1 MAGNTCGMIL
11 ITSLQALRK
20 GIGCSG
26 VIIIRQSSSRH
37 TNGRSVK
44 GCSSLHYSGLTSF
57 CAHNNNQY
65 IRRGPNR
72 KVPGLLAS
80 TCRLVSGRLGG
91 LAIPPSVRDVHVV
104 MRRPTLD
111 RYAIDRPIR
120 SGRPIRWKKPGTC
133 TIHVVPINIE
143 EDTDDYDCYRQFV
156 ARRPKT
162 TTPTRLYFN
171 VLQLYCQLYC
181 E

>member
-1 MAGNTCGMIL
+1 MAGNTCGVIL
-11 ITSLQALRK
+11 TTSLQAV
-20 GIGCSG
+20 IGCSG
-26 VIIIRQSSSRH
+26 VIIIRQSSSLH
-37 TNGRSVK
+37 TGRR
-44 GCSSLHYSGLTSF
+44 GSSLHNYSGLTSF

-65 IRRGPNR
+65 SRRRPNR

-91 LAIPPSVRDVHVV
+91 LAIPPSVHIGHATNFMIVSRGHA
-104 MRRPTLD
+104 R
-111 RYAIDRPIR
+111 
-120 SGRPIRWKKPGTC
+120 GPIRWKKPGTC